1 MLQLMGIKARARRT
15 LGIVLGVAACGA
27 AASSLWLLAQT
38 EGRANV
44 IQLPDGGTYA
54 ITAMRF
60 ERPQLRQAGGQEKA
74 WQEAGVAY
82 QSGQYRTSE
91 RLFDSIESASPESA
105 ERHEAALFR
114 GVSLL
119 MLGRHQEAENVLVR
133 ASKIAADAG
142 LGGTADSFYLG
153 LTALAKGDKT
163 QAAKALLQ
171 ATAGPFSQEA
181 RALLGR
187 LKP

>member
-1 MLQLMGIKARARRT
+1 MLQRMGMQARVSKKVGMIAVALSLAAGSSVW
-15 LGIVLGVAACGA
+15 LG
-27 AASSLWLLAQT
+27 AQT
-38 EGRANV
+38 EAPAHV
-44 IQLPDGGTYA
+44 IAMPDGGSYSV
-54 ITAMRF
+54 TAMPF
-60 ERPQLRQAGGQEKA
+60 ERPHLRQAGGQEKA

-91 RLFDSIESASPESA
+91 RLFDLIENATADSTEQ
-105 ERHEAALFR
+105 HEAALFR

-119 MLGRHQEAENVLVR
+119 MLGRHKEAETVLTR
-133 ASKIAADAG
+133 ASKIAEETG

-153 LTALAKGDKT
+153 LTALAKGDST
-163 QAAKALLQ
+163 AAAKALLQ

-187 LKP
+187 LKAP